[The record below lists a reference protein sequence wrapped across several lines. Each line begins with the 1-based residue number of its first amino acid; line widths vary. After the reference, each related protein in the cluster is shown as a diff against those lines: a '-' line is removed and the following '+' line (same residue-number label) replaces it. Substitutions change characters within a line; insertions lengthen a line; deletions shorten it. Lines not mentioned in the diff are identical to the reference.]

1 MRLLIPGSAERP
13 ITFAQLKPKLMNLVT
28 NALQVETDPQNTHML
43 LGGLFLSVQDSAVY
57 EKVEQVTQPL
67 VDVSPNL
74 LSSGKY
80 LLMYMQH
87 EFTSFFITSYAL
99 SYFSYIFFVDKL
111 LYFVACVASDTASTV
126 SMASSSDHPSVSSDY
141 SGATEICDVLPSGM

>member
-1 MRLLIPGSAERP
+1 MGLLIPGSAERP

-57 EKVEQVTQPL
+57 EKVEQVTQPP

-80 LLMYMQH
+80 LLIYLQH
-87 EFTSFFITSYAL
+87 D
-99 SYFSYIFFVDKL
+99 FSL
-111 LYFVACVASDTASTV
+111 
-126 SMASSSDHPSVSSDY
+126 
-141 SGATEICDVLPSGM
+141 VL